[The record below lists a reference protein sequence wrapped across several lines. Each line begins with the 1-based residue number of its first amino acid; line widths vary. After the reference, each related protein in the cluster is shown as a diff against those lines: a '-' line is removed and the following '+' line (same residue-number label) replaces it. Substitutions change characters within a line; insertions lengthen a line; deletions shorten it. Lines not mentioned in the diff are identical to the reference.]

1 MYNLYKVFNNLI
13 LHKWDYIIAIAL
25 SLVCPFIVFW
35 VSLYNYLILFNKP
48 LYFVKQSL
56 NCDYNTSYFPFLPAD
71 QTPVY
76 RLMKKMI
83 DLNFFKMRTG
93 LCLLLV

>member
-35 VSLYNYLILFNKP
+35 VSL
-48 LYFVKQSL
+48 
-56 NCDYNTSYFPFLPAD
+56 
-71 QTPVY
+71 
-76 RLMKKMI
+76 
-83 DLNFFKMRTG
+83 
-93 LCLLLV
+93 